1 MQNKPLLFISTG
13 ILLVTTLI
21 VGMFGVVPLP
31 QYDSFTDNSNFEG
44 KVIYHTEIQT
54 ENIIPPAPDI
64 LDSCIFYIDLSEK
77 PIEEKKIICNSDLY
91 DYSNDIYFYDAEIYQ
106 EDSILFRYWD
116 SRFDNEQK
124 AILVNIDTG
133 QVTDEISLNF
143 SNYKNNKNNV
153 YGEKLIEPWDTS
165 DYGTRLIGI
174 YYLNKTETIEV
185 FSSKAPSNYY
195 YQSLHWSPDGN
206 NIIAGDSENNLIIF
220 SKDKT
225 STPAQIDFKN
235 LQSEMFDDDRRV
247 LISVLGW
254 TN

>member
-1 MQNKPLLFISTG
+1 MPSRNLLFISTV

-21 VGMFGVVPLP
+21 VAMFGVVPIP
-31 QYDSFTDNSNFEG
+31 EYDSLTDDSNFEG
-44 KVIYHTEIQT
+44 KIIYHVEIQT

-64 LDSCIFYIDLSEK
+64 MDSCIFSIDLSKK

-91 DYSNDIYFYDAEIYQ
+91 KYSYDIYFYDAEIYQ
-106 EDSILFRYWD
+106 EDNILLRYWD
-116 SRFDNEQK
+116 SQSDNEQK

-143 SNYKNNKNNV
+143 SNYENNNMNV

-165 DYGTRLIGI
+165 DYETRLIGI
-174 YYLNKTETIEV
+174 YYVNRTETIEV
-185 FSSKAPSNYY
+185 FSSKAPTNYY
-195 YQSLHWSPDGN
+195 YESLHWSPDGN
-206 NIIAGDSENNLIIF
+206 KIIAGDSENNLIIF

-225 STPAQIDFKN
+225 SKPAQIDFEN
-235 LQSEMFDDDRRV
+235 LQIEMFDDDRRE